1 MHSKYI
7 LEKRRKE
14 IKAFNISNGVDVL
27 IDGYE
32 NRYRWRDIYISIK
45 EQYDSNVII
54 TYKQIEHLKKY
65 QKT

>member
-14 IKAFNISNGVDVL
+14 IKSFNISNGVDVL

-32 NRYRWRDIYISIK
+32 NKYRWRDIYISIK